1 MWVARVEQQS
11 NCVLVLIAGKFT
23 DTLTHKPNIFISH
36 PPHQTWQFDI
46 HFGWIPG
53 SSVLTTELPNDPAA
67 QLVRAWQIICWVK
80 DSSPSLFPGPSSF
93 ISHSSICNKFGQV
106 EGPEHVYNWAYMPP
120 THHTPTLSV
129 CMTTVGK
136 AWHTS
141 SCVTKKKT
149 SLFLSSP
156 SNMAVW
162 YPLRLDPWQ
171 LVTTELPNDSVPQL
185 VRACRL

>member
-53 SSVLTTELPNDPAA
+53 SSVLTTELPNDSAA

-80 DSSPSLFPGPSSF
+80 DLSPSLFPGPSSF
-93 ISHSSICNKFGQV
+93 ISHSSICNEFGQV
-106 EGPEHVYNWAYMPP
+106 EGPEHVYNWAYICLPLTAPP
-120 THHTPTLSV
+120 HFQFVWPQWGRPGTHHHV
-129 CMTTVGK
+129 WQK
-136 AWHTS
+136 NQTS
-141 SCVTKKKT
+141 FVFGMCTGV
-149 SLFLSSP
+149 
-156 SNMAVW
+156 
-162 YPLRLDPWQ
+162 
-171 LVTTELPNDSVPQL
+171 
-185 VRACRL
+185 